1 MATLRNLPQIEYDV
15 SNEFGEDLSLSNSG
29 DLALASGSLLGQQR
43 VLRRLLTNP
52 NSYCWHPN
60 YGAGVPATIGLALS
74 PDLYDQIKSLILSNL
89 FLESTVA
96 QSPPPEI
103 FLQIIQNGLY
113 SQINYTDAPTQQPI
127 VITFNT
133 SI

>member
-1 MATLRNLPQIEYDV
+1 MAMLRNLPQIEYDI
-15 SNEFGEDLSLSNSG
+15 SNDFGDDLLLTDTG
-29 DLALASGSLLGQQR
+29 DLLLASGSTLGQQR

-52 NSYCWHPN
+52 NDYCWHPN

-74 PDLYDQIKSLILSNL
+74 PDIYDQIKSLILSNL
-89 FLESTVA
+89 FIESTVA

-103 FLQIIQNGLY
+103 FLQIIQGGLY